1 MNVTLGR
8 NACELAC
15 LYCKVLIRKLVVGHT
30 SHFIALLPED
40 YLLPFGRI
48 DFFLFLGQY
57 RKFWRFEFVQLR

>member
-48 DFFLFLGQY
+48 DFF
-57 RKFWRFEFVQLR
+57 FVSGLVQKVLEI